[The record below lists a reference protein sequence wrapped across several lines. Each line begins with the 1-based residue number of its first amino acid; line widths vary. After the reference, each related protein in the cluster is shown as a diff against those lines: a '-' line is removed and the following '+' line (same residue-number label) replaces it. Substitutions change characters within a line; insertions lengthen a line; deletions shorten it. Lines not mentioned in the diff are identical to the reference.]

1 MSQHDSGTVP
11 GQPLVMGFAG
21 LGTMGEAMA
30 LRLAEAGV
38 RLVVWNRTRE
48 RCAPLQAAGAE
59 IAPDMATLFARCDP
73 VMLMLAEAVHV
84 AHHLGVPPARL
95 AETLVAGPST
105 PDWASK
111 TWWPCGRPSRRLSP
125 AP

>member
-1 MSQHDSGTVP
+1 
-11 GQPLVMGFAG
+11 VMGFAG

-59 IAPDMATLFARCDP
+59 SGAATPVLVEGVDP
-73 VMLMLAEAVHV
+73 
-84 AHHLGVPPARL
+84 RI
-95 AETLVAGPST
+95 TL
-105 PDWASK
+105 
-111 TWWPCGRPSRRLSP
+111 
-125 AP
+125 